1 MLPPTTHALKFY
13 GMNLKDF
20 QPVLVCNCGG
30 MKTWMESRQMDH
42 VIKFLIGLND
52 SYSQVRAQILMMDP
66 IPPIAK
72 TFALVVQEER
82 LRNIKFGILPPP
94 EPIAFNAK
102 NQPPSVINSVVEPK
116 CERPLC
122 THCGLLGDTID
133 KYYKIHG

>member
-1 MLPPTTHALKFY
+1 MLPPTTHALKFC

-20 QPVLVCNCGG
+20 QPVLDCNCGG

-82 LRNIKFGILPPP
+82 LRNIKFGILPPL

-102 NQPPSVINSVVEPK
+102 NQPPSVINYVVKPK

-133 KYYKIHG
+133 KCYKIHC